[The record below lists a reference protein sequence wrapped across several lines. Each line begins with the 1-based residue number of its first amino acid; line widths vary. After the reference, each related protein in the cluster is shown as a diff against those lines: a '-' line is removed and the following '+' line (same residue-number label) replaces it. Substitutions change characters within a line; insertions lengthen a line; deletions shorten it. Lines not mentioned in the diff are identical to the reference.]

1 MSTAAA
7 ARTVS
12 QRSWPRGV
20 SRSSRGRREIPLTLG
35 RSPGS
40 PLGRT
45 SCSSQ
50 SSTSEG
56 CAAWQFLIGGALLA
70 SAALILEGL
79 PVMKW
84 SPRLVI
90 TLLYLSVV
98 GTAAS
103 NVAWIAETREARLDQ
118 LTTWTLLVP
127 VFCRGLAR
135 DAMARRVLN

>member
-1 MSTAAA
+1 
-7 ARTVS
+7 
-12 QRSWPRGV
+12 
-20 SRSSRGRREIPLTLG
+20 
-35 RSPGS
+35 
-40 PLGRT
+40 
-45 SCSSQ
+45 
-50 SSTSEG
+50 
-56 CAAWQFLIGGALLA
+56 LIGGALLA

-135 DAMARRVLN
+135 DAMARRALN